1 MINLKIYFAISIMV
15 LTVIFC
21 LASCGKQGGASEKS
35 ENNAGNESENTIN
48 IIDTNNHETDNIIYN
63 NREVN
68 ESEILAFFDMTFG
81 EIINAGYELNYSYS
95 HQGPGAPV
103 YELGSETGVL
113 LMFSAEEADEY
124 KVQSD
129 SMPYRI
135 IVNNPNIELFGLKIG
150 MLPEEENKVISEWDY
165 SGRDFLH
172 TGVYYT
178 KKNIDNYSVT
188 ALREATVEDL
198 KLFCSKNNITF
209 SEEDYESDFVQY
221 EIIPMFAEKERVNPC
236 SNIISLKFEN
246 NKKGENER
254 EMNVYHE

>member
-1 MINLKIYFAISIMV
+1 MKISKRYLIAVTAILS
-15 LTVIFC
+15 LLLIF
-21 LASCGKQGGASEKS
+21 ASCGVKDGDTHFSETYDSLDELLEANVKRLAEEKGKS
-35 ENNAGNESENTIN
+35 ENNA
-48 IIDTNNHETDNIIYN
+48 D
-63 NREVN
+63 N
-68 ESEILAFFDMTFG
+68 ESEILAFLDMTFG
-81 EIINAGYELNYSYS
+81 EIMNAGYELNYLYSY
-95 HQGPGAPV
+95 QGPGTPV

-236 SNIISLKFEN
+236 SHIISLKIEK